1 MLKIIGI
8 VIVVLIALLLVI
20 AATKPDTFHL
30 ERQTTIQAPPEK
42 IFPLINDF
50 HNWTSWSPWEK
61 LDPALTRTYS
71 GAPEGTGAKYAW
83 KGNSQVGEGTMEIT
97 DATAPSRV
105 AIQLHFIKPFEAT
118 NQVEFT
124 LEGQGTST
132 KVTWAMDGKNPFLS
146 KVMQVFV
153 SMDKM
158 VGKDFESGLANLKAA
173 AEK

>member
-8 VIVVLIALLLVI
+8 VIVVLIVALLVI
-20 AATKPDTFHL
+20 AAMKPDTFHL
-30 ERQTTIQAPPEK
+30 ERQATIQAPPEK

-71 GAPEGTGAKYAW
+71 GAPEGKGAKYAW
-83 KGNSQVGEGTMEIT
+83 KGKSQVGEGTMEIT

-118 NQVEFT
+118 NEVEFT
-124 LEGQGTST
+124 LEGQGAST
-132 KVTWAMDGKNPFLS
+132 NVTWAMNGKNPFLS
-146 KVMQVFV
+146 KVMQVFM
-153 SMDKM
+153 SLDKM
-158 VGKDFESGLANLKAA
+158 VGKDFESGLANLKAT